1 KKPGTRVVDK
11 LVKVFLRNGGER
23 WMLLHVEVQGKNEK
37 GFAERMFRYYY
48 RILDRHD
55 RDVAAISIL
64 TGRDG
69 KNVPEKYERLCLWG
83 RALYEYKTLC
93 ITDYTDEALSASNNP
108 FAIVLLVAKEA
119 LLKLKGSEEEIDAI
133 LLEHKLMIV
142 TLLQGKGIFGERKI
156 NAIMAFLKNYVRF
169 KKPETNRIFRGQVDQ
184 KTGKKNTMGIIEQ
197 LAEIKAEEVRKE
209 GKQESVRL
217 FLANTEFSMS
227 KIANLVGVS
236 IYFVKKVKESL
247 RPKLQTK

>member
-1 KKPGTRVVDK
+1 
-11 LVKVFLRNGGER
+11 
-23 WMLLHVEVQGKNEK
+23 MLLHVEVQGKNEK

>member
-1 KKPGTRVVDK
+1 
-11 LVKVFLRNGGER
+11 
-23 WMLLHVEVQGKNEK
+23 
-37 GFAERMFRYYY
+37 
-48 RILDRHD
+48 
-55 RDVAAISIL
+55 
-64 TGRDG
+64 
-69 KNVPEKYERLCLWG
+69 
-83 RALYEYKTLC
+83 
-93 ITDYTDEALSASNNP
+93 
-108 FAIVLLVAKEA
+108 
-119 LLKLKGSEEEIDAI
+119 
-133 LLEHKLMIV
+133 MIV